1 MNVFL
6 ISVLPFSRNAF
17 GDCTEEIVSPAR
29 SMAKTD
35 FKRYKSKPQEPVYVE
50 TVLGTGAGVAP
61 SLKRRRTQTDPSV
74 LFRPFRPPISRPAL
88 RNATAGPGI
97 HGANG
102 RIMRKARLQGPKSY
116 AEDGD
121 KDDSPSSDMPWL
133 DENSY
138 GANNATKKKNALH
151 PRRILGDIDANRMIL
166 TKKFV
171 PPLKTKSDDWSL
183 QSRVPPPL
191 GNRKKVFF
199 PPKPLHDPFDVLA
212 IVLYD
217 PTVDV
222 IKEEEEAAAAA
233 AEAEAQIQS
242 NKDKSC
248 ESTPETTPEPVQ
260 RPASRFK
267 MYNKR
272 SLNEIL
278 GISNDS
284 KDPTALFPN
293 VPVVIDP
300 KLAKILRPHQREGV
314 RFLYR
319 CTSGLVDARA
329 KGCIMADEMGLGK
342 TLQCLTLMWT
352 LLKQGPR
359 GKKTISKCI
368 VVCPSSLVRN
378 WANEIDKWLGK
389 GSLNSLAIDGKSTKG
404 SSIAESI
411 ETWADAQGNSVVSP
425 VLIISYETLRR
436 NISNLKR
443 CEVGLVL
450 ADEGH
455 RLKNGDSL
463 TFNALNS
470 LNCER
475 RVILSGTPIQ
485 NDLSE
490 YFSLLNFA
498 NPGLLGNRAEFRKNY
513 EIHILRG
520 RDSLATDKEKEKG
533 DEKLK
538 ELTELVQK
546 FIIRRTNDILSK
558 YLPVKYEYVIFCGL
572 SDMQKRLYNHF
583 ITSPDIKK
591 LLKGEHSQPLK
602 AIGLLKKLCN
612 HPNLLTLPEDIE
624 GSEDLIPEDYKD
636 DRNSSGRNRE
646 VQTCHS
652 GKFEMLERFL
662 FKIHME
668 TDDKIV
674 VISNYTQ
681 TLDLVEKL
689 CRQHKYGALRLDG
702 TMNINKRQKLVDRFN
717 NPEGK
722 EFVFLLSSKAG
733 GCGINLIGAN
743 RLILMDPD
751 WNPASDQQALARV
764 WRDGQKKN
772 CFIYRF
778 ISTGTIE
785 EKIFQRQSA
794 KLQLSSCVVDSAD
807 DVERLFSSDNLKQ
820 LFQFNTKTICETHD
834 TYKCKRC
841 DASGKQKIRSQVML
855 YGDATTWN
863 HINHSMLDKNEDFLI
878 QNESQFET
886 VDFAFQYISH

>member
-1 MNVFL
+1 M
-6 ISVLPFSRNAF
+6 
-17 GDCTEEIVSPAR
+17 G
-29 SMAKTD
+29 KTD
-35 FKRYKSKPQEPVYVE
+35 FGRYKNKPKEPKYVS
-50 TVLGTGAGVAP
+50 VALGTGAGLNP
-61 SLKRRRTQTDPSV
+61 SLKRRRTLTDPSA
-74 LFRPFRPPISRPAL
+74 LFKPFKPPISRPATRDVL
-88 RNATAGPGI
+88 GNGASNVT
-97 HGANG
+97 ANG
-102 RIMRKARLQGPKSY
+102 RVVRRARLRGPKTY
-116 AEDGD
+116 AEGENIQASNA
-121 KDDSPSSDMPWL
+121 KDQAYF

-138 GANNATKKKNALH
+138 SQNNSMKRKNALH
-151 PRRILGDIDANRMIL
+151 PRLVLGDVDQNRMIL
-166 TKKFV
+166 TRKFTI
-171 PPLKTKSDDWSL
+171 PLKNKDESIL
-183 QSRVPPPL
+183 MKNPPPL

-199 PPKPLHDPFDVLA
+199 PPRPLFDPFDDLA

-222 IKEEEEAAAAA
+222 IPEIKEEEEKAL
-233 AEAEAQIQS
+233 AEARAKAMKQDVTPIE
-242 NKDKSC
+242 
-248 ESTPETTPEPVQ
+248 EFETSTQ
-260 RPASRFK
+260 KLSKFK
-267 MYNKR
+267 LYNKK
-272 SLNEIL
+272 SLNELL
-278 GISNDS
+278 GISD
-284 KDPTALFPN
+284 KTEDPMAKFPN

-300 KLAKILRPHQREGV
+300 KLAKILRPHQREGL

-319 CTSGLVDARA
+319 CTAGLVHPKA

-359 GKKTISKCI
+359 GKKTIEKCI

-378 WANEIDKWLGK
+378 WANEIDKWLGV
-389 GSLNSLAIDGKSTKG
+389 GVLNSLAIDGKSTKG
-404 SSIAESI
+404 SSIGDAI
-411 ETWADAQGNSVVSP
+411 ENWADATGNGIVSP

-436 NISNLKR
+436 NIEKLNN

-470 LNCER
+470 INCER
-475 RVILSGTPIQ
+475 RIILSGTPIQ

-498 NPGLLGNRAEFRKNY
+498 NPGLLGNRNEFRKNY

-533 DEKLK
+533 DAKLK

-572 SDMQKRLYNHF
+572 SDMQKQLYNYF

-591 LLKGEHSQPLK
+591 LLKGENSQPLK

-612 HPNLLTLPEDIE
+612 HPNLLSLPDDIE
-624 GSEDLIPEDYKD
+624 GCESLIPEDYKD
-636 DRNSSGRNRE
+636 DTNSMGRNRE
-646 VQTCHS
+646 IQTWYS
-652 GKFEMLERFL
+652 GKFQMLERFL
-662 FKIHME
+662 FKIDRE

-689 CRQHKYGALRLDG
+689 CRQHKFGSLRLDG
-702 TMNINKRQKLVDRFN
+702 TMNISKRQKLVDKFN
-717 NPEGK
+717 KPDGK

-794 KLQLSSCVVDSAD
+794 KMQLSSCVVDSVD

-841 DASGKQKIRSQVML
+841 DASGKQRIKPSAML
-855 YGDATTWN
+855 YGDSTTWN
-863 HINHSMLDKNEDFLI
+863 HINHDMLDQNEDFLI
-878 QNESQFET
+878 QNESQYDT
-886 VDFAFQYISH
+886 VDFAFQYISHLS

>member
-1 MNVFL
+1 M
-6 ISVLPFSRNAF
+6 
-17 GDCTEEIVSPAR
+17 G
-29 SMAKTD
+29 KTD
-35 FKRYKSKPQEPVYVE
+35 FGRYKNKPKEPKYVS
-50 TVLGTGAGVAP
+50 VALGTGAGLNP
-61 SLKRRRTQTDPSV
+61 SLKRRRTLTDPSA
-74 LFRPFRPPISRPAL
+74 LFKPFKPPISRPATRDVL
-88 RNATAGPGI
+88 GKGASNVT
-97 HGANG
+97 ANG
-102 RIMRKARLQGPKSY
+102 RVVRRARLRGPKTY
-116 AEDGD
+116 AEGENIQASND
-121 KDDSPSSDMPWL
+121 KDQAYF

-138 GANNATKKKNALH
+138 SQNNSMKRKNALH
-151 PRRILGDIDANRMIL
+151 PRLVLGDVDQNRMIL
-166 TKKFV
+166 TRKFTI
-171 PPLKTKSDDWSL
+171 PLKNKDESIL
-183 QSRVPPPL
+183 MKNPPPL

-199 PPKPLHDPFDVLA
+199 PPRPLFDPFDDLA

-222 IKEEEEAAAAA
+222 IPEIKEEEEKAL
-233 AEAEAQIQS
+233 AEARAKAMKQDVTPIE
-242 NKDKSC
+242 
-248 ESTPETTPEPVQ
+248 EFETSTQ
-260 RPASRFK
+260 KLSKFK
-267 MYNKR
+267 LYNKK
-272 SLNEIL
+272 SLNELL
-278 GISNDS
+278 GISD
-284 KDPTALFPN
+284 KTEDPMAKFPN

-300 KLAKILRPHQREGV
+300 KLAKILRPHQREGL

-319 CTSGLVDARA
+319 CTAGLVHPKA

-359 GKKTISKCI
+359 GKKTIEKCI

-378 WANEIDKWLGK
+378 WANEIDKWLGV
-389 GSLNSLAIDGKSTKG
+389 GVLNSLAIDGKSTKG
-404 SSIAESI
+404 SSIGDAI
-411 ETWADAQGNSVVSP
+411 ENWADATGNGIVSP

-436 NISNLKR
+436 NIEKLNN

-470 LNCER
+470 INCER
-475 RVILSGTPIQ
+475 RIILSGTPIQ

-498 NPGLLGNRAEFRKNY
+498 NPGLLGNRNEFRKNY

-533 DEKLK
+533 DAKLK

-572 SDMQKRLYNHF
+572 SDMQKQLYNYF

-591 LLKGEHSQPLK
+591 LLKGENSQPLK

-612 HPNLLTLPEDIE
+612 HPNLLSLPDDIE
-624 GSEDLIPEDYKD
+624 GCESLIPEDYKD
-636 DRNSSGRNRE
+636 DTNSMGRNRE
-646 VQTCHS
+646 IQTWYS
-652 GKFEMLERFL
+652 GKFQMLERFL
-662 FKIHME
+662 FKIDRE

-689 CRQHKYGALRLDG
+689 CRQHKFGSLRLDG
-702 TMNINKRQKLVDRFN
+702 TMNISKRQKLVDKFN
-717 NPEGK
+717 KPDGK

-794 KLQLSSCVVDSAD
+794 KMQLSSCVVDSVD

-841 DASGKQKIRSQVML
+841 DASGKQRIKPSAML
-855 YGDATTWN
+855 YGDSTTWN
-863 HINHSMLDKNEDFLI
+863 HINHDMLNQNEDFLI
-878 QNESQFET
+878 QNESQYDT
-886 VDFAFQYISH
+886 VDFAFQYISHLS

>member
-1 MNVFL
+1 M
-6 ISVLPFSRNAF
+6 
-17 GDCTEEIVSPAR
+17 G
-29 SMAKTD
+29 KTD
-35 FKRYKSKPQEPVYVE
+35 FGRYKNKPKEPKYVS
-50 TVLGTGAGVAP
+50 VALGTGAGLNP
-61 SLKRRRTQTDPSV
+61 SLKRRRTLTDPSA
-74 LFRPFRPPISRPAL
+74 LFKPFKPPISRPATRDVL
-88 RNATAGPGI
+88 GNGASNVT
-97 HGANG
+97 ANG
-102 RIMRKARLQGPKSY
+102 RVVRRARLRGPKTY
-116 AEDGD
+116 AEGENIQASNA
-121 KDDSPSSDMPWL
+121 KDQAYF

-138 GANNATKKKNALH
+138 SQNNSMKRKNALH
-151 PRRILGDIDANRMIL
+151 PRLVLGDVDQNRMIL
-166 TKKFV
+166 TRKFTI
-171 PPLKTKSDDWSL
+171 PLKNKDESIL
-183 QSRVPPPL
+183 MKNPPPL

-199 PPKPLHDPFDVLA
+199 PPRPLFDPFDDLA

-222 IKEEEEAAAAA
+222 IPEIKEEEEKAL
-233 AEAEAQIQS
+233 AEARAKAMKQDVTPIE
-242 NKDKSC
+242 
-248 ESTPETTPEPVQ
+248 EFETSTQ
-260 RPASRFK
+260 KLSKFK
-267 MYNKR
+267 LYNKK
-272 SLNEIL
+272 SLNELL
-278 GISNDS
+278 GISD
-284 KDPTALFPN
+284 KTEDPMAKFPN

-300 KLAKILRPHQREGV
+300 KLAKILRPHQREGI

-319 CTSGLVDARA
+319 CTAGLVHPKA

-359 GKKTISKCI
+359 GKKTIEKCI

-378 WANEIDKWLGK
+378 WANEIDKWLGV
-389 GSLNSLAIDGKSTKG
+389 GVLNSLAIDGKSTKG
-404 SSIAESI
+404 SSIGDAI
-411 ETWADAQGNSVVSP
+411 ENWADATGNGIVSP

-436 NISNLKR
+436 NIEKLNN

-470 LNCER
+470 INCER
-475 RVILSGTPIQ
+475 RIILSGTPIQ

-498 NPGLLGNRAEFRKNY
+498 NPGLLGNRNEFRKNY

-533 DEKLK
+533 DAKLK

-572 SDMQKRLYNHF
+572 SDMQKQLYNYF

-591 LLKGEHSQPLK
+591 LLKGENSQPLK

-612 HPNLLTLPEDIE
+612 HPNLLSLPGDIE
-624 GSEDLIPEDYKD
+624 GCESLIPEDYKD
-636 DRNSSGRNRE
+636 DTNSMGRNRE
-646 VQTCHS
+646 IQTWYS
-652 GKFEMLERFL
+652 GKFQMLERFL
-662 FKIHME
+662 FKIDRE

-689 CRQHKYGALRLDG
+689 CRQHKFGSLRLDG
-702 TMNINKRQKLVDRFN
+702 TMNISKRQKLVDKFN
-717 NPEGK
+717 KPDGK

-794 KLQLSSCVVDSAD
+794 KMQLSSCVVDSVD

-841 DASGKQKIRSQVML
+841 DASGKQRIKPSAML
-855 YGDATTWN
+855 YGDSTTWN
-863 HINHSMLDKNEDFLI
+863 HINHDMLDQNEDFLI
-878 QNESQFET
+878 QNESQYDT
-886 VDFAFQYISH
+886 VDFAFQYISHLS

>member
-1 MNVFL
+1 M
-6 ISVLPFSRNAF
+6 
-17 GDCTEEIVSPAR
+17 G
-29 SMAKTD
+29 KTD
-35 FKRYKSKPQEPVYVE
+35 FGRYKNKPKEPKYVS
-50 TVLGTGAGVAP
+50 VALGTGAGLNP
-61 SLKRRRTQTDPSV
+61 SLKRRRTLTDPSA
-74 LFRPFRPPISRPAL
+74 LFKPFKPPISRPATRDVL
-88 RNATAGPGI
+88 GNGASNVT
-97 HGANG
+97 ANG
-102 RIMRKARLQGPKSY
+102 RVVRRARLRGPKTY
-116 AEDGD
+116 AEGENIQASND
-121 KDDSPSSDMPWL
+121 KDQAYF

-138 GANNATKKKNALH
+138 SQNNSMKRKNALH
-151 PRRILGDIDANRMIL
+151 PRLVLGDVDQNRMIL
-166 TKKFV
+166 TRKFTI
-171 PPLKTKSDDWSL
+171 PLKNKDESIL
-183 QSRVPPPL
+183 MKNPPPL

-199 PPKPLHDPFDVLA
+199 PPRPLFDPFDDLA

-222 IKEEEEAAAAA
+222 IPEIKEEEEKAL
-233 AEAEAQIQS
+233 AEARAKAMKQDVTPIE
-242 NKDKSC
+242 
-248 ESTPETTPEPVQ
+248 EFETSTQ
-260 RPASRFK
+260 KLSKFK
-267 MYNKR
+267 LYNKK
-272 SLNEIL
+272 SLNELL
-278 GISNDS
+278 GISD
-284 KDPTALFPN
+284 KTEDPMAKFPN

-300 KLAKILRPHQREGV
+300 KLAKILRPHQREGI

-319 CTSGLVDARA
+319 CTAGLVHPKA

-359 GKKTISKCI
+359 GKKTIEKCI

-378 WANEIDKWLGK
+378 WANEIDKWLGV
-389 GSLNSLAIDGKSTKG
+389 GVLNSLAIDGKSTKG
-404 SSIAESI
+404 SSIGDAI
-411 ETWADAQGNSVVSP
+411 ENWADATGNGIVSP

-436 NISNLKR
+436 NIEKLNN

-470 LNCER
+470 INCER
-475 RVILSGTPIQ
+475 RIILSGTPIQ

-498 NPGLLGNRAEFRKNY
+498 NPGLLGNRNEFRKNY

-533 DEKLK
+533 DAKLK

-572 SDMQKRLYNHF
+572 SDMQKQLYNYF

-591 LLKGEHSQPLK
+591 LLKGENSQPLK

-612 HPNLLTLPEDIE
+612 HPNLLSLPDDIE
-624 GSEDLIPEDYKD
+624 GCESLIPEDYKD
-636 DRNSSGRNRE
+636 DTNSMGRNRE
-646 VQTCHS
+646 IQTWYS
-652 GKFEMLERFL
+652 GKFQMLERFL
-662 FKIHME
+662 FKIDRE

-689 CRQHKYGALRLDG
+689 CRQHKFGSLRLDG
-702 TMNINKRQKLVDRFN
+702 TMNISKRQKLVDKFN
-717 NPEGK
+717 KPDGK

-794 KLQLSSCVVDSAD
+794 KMQLSSCVVDSVD

-841 DASGKQKIRSQVML
+841 DASGKQRIKPSAML
-855 YGDATTWN
+855 YGDSTTWN
-863 HINHSMLDKNEDFLI
+863 HINHDMLDQNEDFLI
-878 QNESQFET
+878 QNESQYDT
-886 VDFAFQYISH
+886 VDFAFQYISHLS

>member
-1 MNVFL
+1 MTVCFCPSRVDVQFSFL
-6 ISVLPFSRNAF
+6 QSNMGGL
-17 GDCTEEIVSPAR
+17 
-29 SMAKTD
+29 D
-35 FKRYKSKPQEPVYVE
+35 FKRYKSKPKEPVYV
-50 TVLGTGAGVAP
+50 TSALGTGAGVNP
-61 SLKRRRTQTDPSV
+61 SLKRQRTQTDPSS
-74 LFRPFRPPISRPAL
+74 LFKPFKPPISRPSTRSDASSG
-88 RNATAGPGI
+88 AGTSTI
-97 HGANG
+97 NG
-102 RIMRKARLQGPKSY
+102 RSVRKARLRGPKTY
-116 AEDGD
+116 AEGVPATKSNGGD
-121 KDDSPSSDMPWL
+121 DQPWF

-138 GANNATKKKNALH
+138 GSNNLNKKINALH
-151 PRRILGDIDANRMIL
+151 PRRVVGNADEKMVIL
-166 TKKFV
+166 TKKFTI
-171 PPLKTKSDDWSL
+171 PLKNKTNEWSPGP
-183 QSRVPPPL
+183 RAPPPL
-191 GNRKKVFF
+191 GNRKKIYF
-199 PPKPLHDPFDVLA
+199 PPRPLHDPFNELA
-212 IVLYD
+212 LVLYD
-217 PTVDV
+217 PTIDV
-222 IKEEEEAAAAA
+222 IPELKVEEEAAEAAA
-233 AEAEAQIQS
+233 KASKQES
-242 NKDKSC
+242 G
-248 ESTPETTPEPVQ
+248 ESTVSPEPTQTQ

-267 MYNKR
+267 RYNNK
-272 SLNEIL
+272 SLNELL
-278 GISNDS
+278 GISDE
-284 KDPTALFPN
+284 KEDPTLKFPN

-300 KLAKILRPHQREGV
+300 KLTKILRPHQREGV

-359 GKKTISKCI
+359 GKKTIEKCI

-378 WANEIDKWLGK
+378 WANEIDKWLGV
-389 GSLNSLAIDGKSTKG
+389 GSLNSLAIDGKSQKG
-404 SSIAESI
+404 ASIGEAI
-411 ETWADAQGNSVVSP
+411 ENWADSTGNSIVSP

-436 NISNLKR
+436 NIERLHN

-470 LNCER
+470 INCER

-538 ELTELVQK
+538 ELTVLVQK

-572 SDMQKRLYNHF
+572 SKMQKELYNHF

-612 HPNLLTLPEDIE
+612 HPNLLTLPEDIDGCE
-624 GSEDLIPEDYKD
+624 NLIPDDYKD
-636 DRNSSGRNRE
+636 DRVSMGRNRE
-646 VQTCHS
+646 IQTWYS

-662 FKIHME
+662 YKINKE

-689 CRQHKYGALRLDG
+689 CRQHKFGSLRLDG
-702 TMNINKRQKLVDRFN
+702 TMNINKRQKLVDKFN

-743 RLILMDPD
+743 RLVLMDPD

-820 LFQFNTKTICETHD
+820 LFQFNTETNSETHD

-841 DASGKQKIRSQVML
+841 DSRGKQKIRSTAML

-863 HINHSMLDKNEDFLI
+863 HINHEMLDRNEDFLM
-878 QNESQFET
+878 QNESQYDT
-886 VDFAFQYISH
+886 VNFAFQYISH

>member
-1 MNVFL
+1 MNV
-6 ISVLPFSRNAF
+6 A
-17 GDCTEEIVSPAR
+17 
-29 SMAKTD
+29 
-35 FKRYKSKPQEPVYVE
+35 
-50 TVLGTGAGVAP
+50 LGTGAGVNP
-61 SLKRRRTQTDPSV
+61 SLKRRRTNTDPST
-74 LFRPFRPPISRPAL
+74 LLKPFKPPIARSGNRMSNTIASS
-88 RNATAGPGI
+88 
-97 HGANG
+97 NG
-102 RIMRKARLQGPKSY
+102 RSIRKARLKGPKSY
-116 AEDGD
+116 AEGVINVEE
-121 KDDSPSSDMPWL
+121 SGNELWF

-138 GANNATKKKNALH
+138 GRNNSQKKINALH
-151 PRRILGDIDANRMIL
+151 PRRLLGDADAKINIL
-166 TKKFV
+166 TKRFTI
-171 PPLKTKSDDWSL
+171 PLKTKPDDWSPHE
-183 QSRVPPPL
+183 RAPPPL

-199 PPKPLHDPFDVLA
+199 PPRPLHDPFNDMA

-217 PTVDV
+217 PTIDV
-222 IKEEEEAAAAA
+222 IPELKEEEEK
-233 AEAEAQIQS
+233 ELEKLKNDSKCNNGES
-242 NKDKSC
+242 NTDN
-248 ESTPETTPEPVQ
+248 ESQPSP
-260 RPASRFK
+260 RPAQRATSRFK
-267 MYNKR
+267 NYNKI
-272 SLNEIL
+272 SINQML
-278 GISNDS
+278 GISDNS
-284 KDPTALFPN
+284 EDPTSKFPN

-319 CTSGLVDARA
+319 CTSGLIDARA

-342 TLQCLTLMWT
+342 TLQCLTLLWT

-359 GKKTISKCI
+359 GKKTINKCI
-368 VVCPSSLVRN
+368 VVCPSSLVKN

-389 GSLNSLAIDGKSTKG
+389 GALNSLAIDGKPIKG
-404 SSIAESI
+404 STIGESI
-411 ETWADAQGNSVVSP
+411 EKWAEARENGIVSP

-436 NISNLKR
+436 NIDNLHN

-470 LNCER
+470 INCQR

-490 YFSLLNFA
+490 YYSLLTFA
-498 NPGLLGNRAEFRKNY
+498 NPGLLGNRNEFRKNY
-513 EIHILRG
+513 ELHILRG

-533 DEKLK
+533 DLKLK
-538 ELTELVQK
+538 ELTTLVQK

-558 YLPVKYEYVIFCGL
+558 YLPVKYEYVVFCGL
-572 SDMQKRLYNHF
+572 SDMQKKLYTHF

-624 GSEDLIPEDYKD
+624 GCDDLIPEDYKD
-636 DRNSSGRNRE
+636 DRNSYGRNRE
-646 VQTCHS
+646 IQTWYS

-662 FKIHME
+662 YKINKE

-689 CRQHKYGALRLDG
+689 CRQHKFGSLRLDG
-702 TMNINKRQKLVDRFN
+702 TMNINKRQKLVDKFN

-764 WRDGQKKN
+764 WRDGQTKN
-772 CFIYRF
+772 CYIYRF

-794 KLQLSSCVVDSAD
+794 KLQLSSCVVDSVD

-820 LFQFNTKTICETHD
+820 LFQFNTKSICETHD

-841 DASGKQKIRSQVML
+841 DENGKQKIKSTAML

-863 HINHSMLDKNEDFLI
+863 HINHDLLAKNEDFLI
-878 QNESQFET
+878 QNESQYGI
-886 VDFAFQYISH
+886 VDFVFQYISHLQ

>member
-1 MNVFL
+1 M
-6 ISVLPFSRNAF
+6 
-17 GDCTEEIVSPAR
+17 G
-29 SMAKTD
+29 KTD
-35 FKRYKSKPQEPVYVE
+35 FGRYKNKPKEPKYVS
-50 TVLGTGAGVAP
+50 VALGTGAGLNP
-61 SLKRRRTQTDPSV
+61 SLKRRRTLTDPSA
-74 LFRPFRPPISRPAL
+74 LFKPFKPPISRPATRDVL
-88 RNATAGPGI
+88 GNGASNVT
-97 HGANG
+97 ANG
-102 RIMRKARLQGPKSY
+102 RVVRRARLRGPKTY
-116 AEDGD
+116 AEGENIQASND
-121 KDDSPSSDMPWL
+121 KDQAYF

-138 GANNATKKKNALH
+138 SQNNSMKRKNALH
-151 PRRILGDIDANRMIL
+151 PRLVLGDVDQNRMIL
-166 TKKFV
+166 TRKFTI
-171 PPLKTKSDDWSL
+171 PLKNKDESIL
-183 QSRVPPPL
+183 MKNPPPL

-199 PPKPLHDPFDVLA
+199 PPRPLFDPFDDLA

-222 IKEEEEAAAAA
+222 IPEIKEEEEKAL
-233 AEAEAQIQS
+233 AEARAKAMKQDVTPIE
-242 NKDKSC
+242 
-248 ESTPETTPEPVQ
+248 EFETSTQ
-260 RPASRFK
+260 KLSKFK
-267 MYNKR
+267 LYNKK
-272 SLNEIL
+272 SLNELL
-278 GISNDS
+278 GISD
-284 KDPTALFPN
+284 KTEDPMAKFPN

-300 KLAKILRPHQREGV
+300 KLAKILRPHQREGL

-319 CTSGLVDARA
+319 CTAGLVHPKA

-359 GKKTISKCI
+359 GKKTIEKCI

-378 WANEIDKWLGK
+378 WANEIDKWLGV
-389 GSLNSLAIDGKSTKG
+389 GVLNSLAIDGKSTKG
-404 SSIAESI
+404 SSIGDAI
-411 ETWADAQGNSVVSP
+411 ENWADATGNGIVSP

-436 NISNLKR
+436 NIEKLNN

-470 LNCER
+470 INCER
-475 RVILSGTPIQ
+475 RIILSGTPIQ

-498 NPGLLGNRAEFRKNY
+498 NPGLLGNRNEFRKNY

-533 DEKLK
+533 DAKLK

-572 SDMQKRLYNHF
+572 SDMQKQLYNYF

-591 LLKGEHSQPLK
+591 LLKGENSQPLK

-612 HPNLLTLPEDIE
+612 HPNLLSLPGDIE
-624 GSEDLIPEDYKD
+624 GCESLIPEDYKD
-636 DRNSSGRNRE
+636 DTNSMGRNRE
-646 VQTCHS
+646 IQTWYS
-652 GKFEMLERFL
+652 GKFQMLERFL
-662 FKIHME
+662 FKIDRE

-689 CRQHKYGALRLDG
+689 CRQHKFGSLRLDG
-702 TMNINKRQKLVDRFN
+702 TMNISKRQKLVDKFN
-717 NPEGK
+717 KPDGK

-794 KLQLSSCVVDSAD
+794 KMQLSSCVVDSVD

-841 DASGKQKIRSQVML
+841 DASGKQRIKPSAML
-855 YGDATTWN
+855 YGDSTTWN
-863 HINHSMLDKNEDFLI
+863 HINHDMLDQNEDFLI
-878 QNESQFET
+878 QNESQYDT
-886 VDFAFQYISH
+886 VDFAFQYISHLS

>member
-1 MNVFL
+1 M
-6 ISVLPFSRNAF
+6 
-17 GDCTEEIVSPAR
+17 G
-29 SMAKTD
+29 KTD
-35 FKRYKSKPQEPVYVE
+35 FGRYKNKPKEPKYVS
-50 TVLGTGAGVAP
+50 VALGTGAGLNP
-61 SLKRRRTQTDPSV
+61 SLKRRRTLTDPSA
-74 LFRPFRPPISRPAL
+74 LFKPFKPPISRPATRDVL
-88 RNATAGPGI
+88 GNGASNVT
-97 HGANG
+97 ANG
-102 RIMRKARLQGPKSY
+102 RVVRRARLRGPKTY
-116 AEDGD
+116 AEGENIQASNA
-121 KDDSPSSDMPWL
+121 KDQAYF
-133 DENSY
+133 DEYSYSQNNSM
-138 GANNATKKKNALH
+138 KRKNALH
-151 PRRILGDIDANRMIL
+151 PRLVLGDVDQNRMIL
-166 TKKFV
+166 TRKFTI
-171 PPLKTKSDDWSL
+171 PLKNKDESIL
-183 QSRVPPPL
+183 MKNPPPL

-199 PPKPLHDPFDVLA
+199 PPRPLFDPFDDLA

-222 IKEEEEAAAAA
+222 IPEIKEEEEKAL
-233 AEAEAQIQS
+233 AEARAKAMKQDVTPIEEFETSAQKLS
-242 NKDKSC
+242 K
-248 ESTPETTPEPVQ
+248 
-260 RPASRFK
+260 FK
-267 MYNKR
+267 LYNKK
-272 SLNEIL
+272 SLNELL
-278 GISNDS
+278 GISD
-284 KDPTALFPN
+284 KTEDPMAKFPN

-300 KLAKILRPHQREGV
+300 KLAKILRPHQREGL

-319 CTSGLVDARA
+319 CTAGLVHPKA

-359 GKKTISKCI
+359 GKKTIEKCI

-378 WANEIDKWLGK
+378 WANEIDKWLGV
-389 GSLNSLAIDGKSTKG
+389 GVLNSLAIDGKSTKG
-404 SSIAESI
+404 SSIGDAI
-411 ETWADAQGNSVVSP
+411 ENWADATGNGIVSP

-436 NISNLKR
+436 NIEKLNN

-470 LNCER
+470 INCER
-475 RVILSGTPIQ
+475 RIILSGTPIQ

-498 NPGLLGNRAEFRKNY
+498 NPGLLGNRNEFRKNY

-533 DEKLK
+533 DAKLK

-572 SDMQKRLYNHF
+572 SDMQKQLYNYF

-591 LLKGEHSQPLK
+591 LLKGENSQPLK

-612 HPNLLTLPEDIE
+612 HPNLLSLPDDIE
-624 GSEDLIPEDYKD
+624 GCESLIPEDYKD
-636 DRNSSGRNRE
+636 DTNSMGRNRE
-646 VQTCHS
+646 IQTWYS
-652 GKFEMLERFL
+652 GKFQMLERFL
-662 FKIHME
+662 FKIDRE

-689 CRQHKYGALRLDG
+689 CRQHKFGSLRLDG
-702 TMNINKRQKLVDRFN
+702 TMNISKRQKLVDKFN
-717 NPEGK
+717 KPDGK

-794 KLQLSSCVVDSAD
+794 KMQLSSCVVDSVD

-841 DASGKQKIRSQVML
+841 DASGKQRIKPSAML
-855 YGDATTWN
+855 YGDSTTWN
-863 HINHSMLDKNEDFLI
+863 HINHGMLDQNEDFLI
-878 QNESQFET
+878 QNESQYDT
-886 VDFAFQYISH
+886 VDFAFQYISHLS

>member
-1 MNVFL
+1 MGKV
-6 ISVLPFSRNAF
+6 
-17 GDCTEEIVSPAR
+17 
-29 SMAKTD
+29 D
-35 FKRYKSKPQEPVYVE
+35 FKNYKAKPKEPVYVS
-50 TVLGTGAGVAP
+50 TALGTGAGLNP
-61 SLKRRRTQTDPSV
+61 TLKRRRIQTEPSV
-74 LFRPFRPPISRPAL
+74 LLKPFKPPISRPSTQDISSSSTL
-88 RNATAGPGI
+88 
-97 HGANG
+97 NG
-102 RIMRKARLQGPKSY
+102 RAVRKARLRGPKSY
-116 AEDGD
+116 AEGTLPGD
-121 KDDSPSSDMPWL
+121 SKDSDTLYL

-138 GANNATKKKNALH
+138 GQYTQKRKNALH
-151 PRRILGDIDANRMIL
+151 PRLVLGDSDKNMNTL
-166 TKKFV
+166 VKKFV
-171 PPLKTKSDDWSL
+171 VPLKDKPEEW
-183 QSRVPPPL
+183 QARPRAPPPL
-191 GNRKKVFF
+191 GNRKKIYF
-199 PPKPLHDPFDVLA
+199 PPRALHDPLGELA

-222 IKEEEEAAAAA
+222 IPELKEEEEKAM
-233 AEAEAQIQS
+233 AEEKAKRETSKQAS
-242 NKDKSC
+242 PV
-248 ESTPETTPEPVQ
+248 PELSQ
-260 RPASRFK
+260 RPSRFK
-267 MYNKR
+267 LYNKK
-272 SLNEIL
+272 SLNELL
-278 GISNDS
+278 GISSNEEDL
-284 KDPTALFPN
+284 KTKFPN

-314 RFLYR
+314 KFLYR
-319 CTSGLVDARA
+319 CCAGLVDARGH
-329 KGCIMADEMGLGK
+329 GCIMADEMGLGK
-342 TLQCLTLMWT
+342 TLQCITLMWT

-359 GKKTISKCI
+359 GKRTIEKCI
-368 VVCPSSLVRN
+368 VVCPSSLVKN

-389 GSLNSLAIDGKSTKG
+389 GVLNSLAIDGKSQKG
-404 SSIAESI
+404 SGIGDAVEN
-411 ETWADAQGNSVVSP
+411 WALATGKGIVSP

-436 NISNLKR
+436 NIDRLQN

-463 TFNALNS
+463 TFNSLNS
-470 LNCER
+470 INCLR

-498 NPGLLGNRAEFRKNY
+498 NPGLLGNKAEFRKNY
-513 EIHILRG
+513 ELDILRS
-520 RDSLATDKEKEKG
+520 RDSEATEKEKQKG
-533 DEKLK
+533 DTKLK
-538 ELTELVQK
+538 ELKELVQK

-572 SDMQKRLYNHF
+572 SDLQKQLYHHF

-591 LLKGEHSQPLK
+591 LLKGLHSQPLK

-624 GSEDLIPEDYKD
+624 GSEDLIPDDYRD
-636 DRNSSGRNRE
+636 DRNNTGRNRE
-646 VQTCHS
+646 IQTWHS
-652 GKFEMLERFL
+652 GKFLMLKRFL
-662 FKIHME
+662 FKINKE

-689 CRQHKYGALRLDG
+689 CRQHRFGSLRLDG

-717 NPEGK
+717 NPDGK

-743 RLILMDPD
+743 RLVLMDPD

-772 CFIYRF
+772 CFIYRL

-794 KLQLSSCVVDSAD
+794 KMQLSSCVVDSAD
-807 DVERLFSSDNLKQ
+807 DVERLFSTDNLKQ

-834 TYKCKRC
+834 TFKCKRC
-841 DASGKQKIRSQVML
+841 DADGRQRIKPTTML

-863 HINHSMLDKNEDFLI
+863 HINHGNLDQNEDFLI
-878 QNESQFET
+878 QNESQYNT

>member
-1 MNVFL
+1 M
-6 ISVLPFSRNAF
+6 
-17 GDCTEEIVSPAR
+17 G
-29 SMAKTD
+29 KTD
-35 FKRYKSKPQEPVYVE
+35 FGRYKNKPKEPKYVS
-50 TVLGTGAGVAP
+50 VALGTGAGLNP
-61 SLKRRRTQTDPSV
+61 SLKRRRTLTDPSA
-74 LFRPFRPPISRPAL
+74 LFKPFKPPISRPATRDVL
-88 RNATAGPGI
+88 GNGASNVT
-97 HGANG
+97 ANG
-102 RIMRKARLQGPKSY
+102 RVVRRARLRGPKTY
-116 AEDGD
+116 AEGENIQASNA
-121 KDDSPSSDMPWL
+121 KDQAYF

-138 GANNATKKKNALH
+138 SQNNSMKRKNALH
-151 PRRILGDIDANRMIL
+151 PRLVLGDVDQNRMIL
-166 TKKFV
+166 TRKFTI
-171 PPLKTKSDDWSL
+171 PLKNKDESIL
-183 QSRVPPPL
+183 MKNPPPL

-199 PPKPLHDPFDVLA
+199 PPRPLFDPFDDLA

-222 IKEEEEAAAAA
+222 IPEIKEEEEKAL
-233 AEAEAQIQS
+233 AEARAKAMKQDVNPIE
-242 NKDKSC
+242 
-248 ESTPETTPEPVQ
+248 EFETSTQ
-260 RPASRFK
+260 KLSKFK
-267 MYNKR
+267 LYNKK
-272 SLNEIL
+272 SLNELL
-278 GISNDS
+278 GISD
-284 KDPTALFPN
+284 KTEDPMAKFPN

-300 KLAKILRPHQREGV
+300 KLAKILRPHQREGL

-319 CTSGLVDARA
+319 CTAGLVHPKA

-359 GKKTISKCI
+359 GKKTIEKCI

-378 WANEIDKWLGK
+378 WANEIDKWLGV
-389 GSLNSLAIDGKSTKG
+389 GVLNSLAIDGKSTKG
-404 SSIAESI
+404 SSIGDAI
-411 ETWADAQGNSVVSP
+411 ENWADATGNGIVSP

-436 NISNLKR
+436 NIEKLNN

-470 LNCER
+470 INCER
-475 RVILSGTPIQ
+475 RIILSGTPIQ

-498 NPGLLGNRAEFRKNY
+498 NPGLLGNRNEFRKNY

-533 DEKLK
+533 DAKLK

-572 SDMQKRLYNHF
+572 SDMQKQLYNYF

-591 LLKGEHSQPLK
+591 LLKGENSQPLK

-612 HPNLLTLPEDIE
+612 HPNLLSLPDDIE
-624 GSEDLIPEDYKD
+624 GCESLIPEDYKD
-636 DRNSSGRNRE
+636 DTNSMGRNRE
-646 VQTCHS
+646 IQTWYS
-652 GKFEMLERFL
+652 GKFQMLERFL
-662 FKIHME
+662 FKIDRE

-689 CRQHKYGALRLDG
+689 CRQHKFGSLRLDG
-702 TMNINKRQKLVDRFN
+702 TMNISKRQKLVDKFN
-717 NPEGK
+717 KPDGK

-794 KLQLSSCVVDSAD
+794 KMQLSSCVVDSVD

-841 DASGKQKIRSQVML
+841 DASGKQRIKPSAML
-855 YGDATTWN
+855 YGDSTTWN
-863 HINHSMLDKNEDFLI
+863 HINHDMLDQNEDFLI
-878 QNESQFET
+878 QNESQYDT
-886 VDFAFQYISH
+886 VNFAFQYISHLS

>member
-1 MNVFL
+1 M
-6 ISVLPFSRNAF
+6 
-17 GDCTEEIVSPAR
+17 G
-29 SMAKTD
+29 TD
-35 FKRYKSKPQEPVYVE
+35 FKRYKSKPKEPVYVA
-50 TVLGTGAGVAP
+50 TVLGTGAGLNP
-61 SLKRRRTQTDPSV
+61 SLKRRRVQTDSSV
-74 LFRPFRPPISRPAL
+74 LLRPFKPPISRPST
-88 RNATAGPGI
+88 RDSGAGS
-97 HGANG
+97 HTLNG
-102 RIMRKARLQGPKSY
+102 KSVRQARLRGPKTY
-116 AEDGD
+116 AEGVESGTS
-121 KDDSPSSDMPWL
+121 KDSSSDLAWF

-138 GANNATKKKNALH
+138 GNNNTIKKKNALH
-151 PRRILGDIDANRMIL
+151 PRRVLAGIDQKRMVL
-166 TKKFV
+166 AQKFII
-171 PPLKTKSDDWSL
+171 PLKEQSDNYSL
-183 QSRVPPPL
+183 LTRVPPPL
-191 GNRKKVFF
+191 GNRKKIYF
-199 PPKPLHDPFDVLA
+199 PPRPLHDPLSDVAL
-212 IVLYD
+212 VLYD
-217 PTVDV
+217 PTIDV
-222 IKEEEEAAAAA
+222 IPELKKEEEEANLK
-233 AEAEAQIQS
+233 INNNSISSVNS
-242 NKDKSC
+242 N
-248 ESTPETTPEPVQ
+248 ESEPSQ
-260 RPASRFK
+260 RPSSRFK

-272 SLNEIL
+272 TLNEML
-278 GISNDS
+278 GITNEGEDTVA
-284 KDPTALFPN
+284 KFPN

-300 KLAKILRPHQREGV
+300 KLTKILRPHQREGV

-359 GKKTISKCI
+359 GKKTINKCI

-389 GSLNSLAIDGKSTKG
+389 GSLNSLAIDGKSNKG
-404 SSIAESI
+404 TSIGDSI
-411 ETWADAQGNSVVSP
+411 EKWADAQGNAIVSP

-436 NISNLKR
+436 NIERLNN

-463 TFNALNS
+463 TFNSLNS

-538 ELTELVQK
+538 QLTELVQK

-558 YLPVKYEYVIFCGL
+558 YLPVKYEYVVFCGL
-572 SDMQKRLYNHF
+572 SEMQQKLYNHF

-591 LLKGEHSQPLK
+591 LLKGENSQPLK

-624 GSEDLIPEDYKD
+624 GSENLIPEDYKD
-636 DRNSSGRNRE
+636 DRNSMGRNRE
-646 VQTCHS
+646 IQTWHS
-652 GKFEMLERFL
+652 GKFQMLERFL
-662 FKIHME
+662 YKINRE

-689 CRQHKYGALRLDG
+689 CRQHKFGSLRLDG
-702 TMNINKRQKLVDRFN
+702 TMNINKRQKLVDKFN
-717 NPEGK
+717 NPDGK

-820 LFQFNTKTICETHD
+820 LFQFNTETNCETHD

-841 DASGKQKIRSQVML
+841 DVTGKQKIRSMAML

-863 HINHSMLDKNEDFLI
+863 HINHDMLDKNEDFLM
-878 QNESQFET
+878 QNESQYDT
-886 VDFAFQYISH
+886 VNFAFQYISH